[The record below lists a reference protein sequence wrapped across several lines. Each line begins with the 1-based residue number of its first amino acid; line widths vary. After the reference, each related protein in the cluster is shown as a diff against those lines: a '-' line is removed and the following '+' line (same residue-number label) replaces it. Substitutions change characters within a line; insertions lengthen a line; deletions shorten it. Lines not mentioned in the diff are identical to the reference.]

1 MGSKTLTVGELG
13 ASRPTLPPIARL
25 PLGCQDDRGLTDRVL
40 LLASRRRRWRG
51 CRSFLLD
58 LGFGLIGRLLLV
70 LQSFLRHLIGRRGG
84 DIRFLDIGVWRLW
97 STACT

>member
-1 MGSKTLTVGELG
+1 MGPKVPKSLPNRPMGSKTLTVEELG

-40 LLASRRRRWRG
+40 LLAIRRGR
-51 CRSFLLD
+51 CRSLLLD

-70 LQSFLRHLIGRRGG
+70 L
-84 DIRFLDIGVWRLW
+84 
-97 STACT
+97 